1 MKRIIFTLLISIF
14 LTFSVVAKNDGG
26 GGGTGGGSGGS
37 GGSSGS
43 SGSSGS
49 GGSGNSGGSAS
60 SGPSGQGYSYTTSGY
75 DGELKKILF
84 KVEKEQDYSGSLKAL
99 EEYVYANPDNADG
112 WNLIG
117 FVSRKLGNFED
128 AEVYYA
134 TGLEIEPNH
143 DDILAYQGQ
152 LYLETNRY
160 DMALKNLV
168 KLTDLCKFNC
178 DEKIELSK
186 AIKEYELENN
196 L

>member
-1 MKRIIFTLLISIF
+1 MKKIIFSIF
-14 LTFSVVAKNDGG
+14 LSILLTFTVLAKNDGG

-43 SGSSGS
+43 GGS
-49 GGSGNSGGSAS
+49 GGSGGSSGASNSGGEN
-60 SGPSGQGYSYTTSGY
+60 YSYSTSGY

-84 KVEKEQDYSGSLKAL
+84 KIEKEQDYSGSLQSL
-99 EEYVYANPDNADG
+99 EDYVYENPENANG

-134 TGLEIEPNH
+134 AGLEIEPNH

-160 DMALKNLV
+160 DMALENLA
-168 KLTDLCKFNC
+168 KLTELCNFNC
-178 DEKIELSK
+178 DEKLELSD
-186 AIKEYELENN
+186 AITEYERENN

>member
-1 MKRIIFTLLISIF
+1 MSFM

-26 GGGTGGGSGGS
+26 GGGNGGGS

-43 SGSSGS
+43 GGSTGSSAP
-49 GGSGNSGGSAS
+49 SGN
-60 SGPSGQGYSYTTSGY
+60 YSYSTSGY

-84 KVEKEQDYSGSLKAL
+84 RVEKEQDYSGSLKSL
-99 EEYVYANPDNADG
+99 ENYVYENPENANG

-117 FVSRKLGNFED
+117 FVSRKLGNFDD

-160 DMALKNLV
+160 DMALENLA

-178 DEKIELSK
+178 DEKLELSE
-186 AIKEYELENN
+186 AISKYEEENEF
-196 L
+196 

>member
-1 MKRIIFTLLISIF
+1 MKKIIFTFLISFF

-26 GGGTGGGSGGS
+26 GGS

-43 SGSSGS
+43 AGSSGS
-49 GGSGNSGGSAS
+49 GSSGN
-60 SGPSGQGYSYTTSGY
+60 GYAYMTSGY

-84 KVEKEQDYSGSLKAL
+84 RVEKDQDYSGSLKSL
-99 EEYVYANPDNADG
+99 EEYVYENPENADG

-117 FVSRKLGNFED
+117 FVSRKLGDFEN
-128 AEVYYA
+128 AEIYYA
-134 TGLEIEPNH
+134 NGLEIEPNH

-160 DMALKNLV
+160 DMALENLV
-168 KLTDLCKFNC
+168 KLTELCNFNC
-178 DEKIELSK
+178 DEKLELSA

>member
-1 MKRIIFTLLISIF
+1 MKKIIFTFLISFF

-37 GGSSGS
+37 
-43 SGSSGS
+43 SGS
-49 GGSGNSGGSAS
+49 GGSGGSGGSSGSGSSSS
-60 SGPSGQGYSYTTSGY
+60 SGPSGNGYAYSTSGY
-75 DGELKKILF
+75 DGVLKKILH
-84 KVEKEQDYSGSLKAL
+84 KVEKEQDYSGSLTSL
-99 EEYVYANPDNADG
+99 EDYVYENPENADG

-117 FVSRKLGNFED
+117 FVSRKLGDFEN
-128 AEVYYA
+128 AEIYYA

-160 DMALKNLV
+160 DMALENLA
-168 KLTDLCKFNC
+168 KLTKICKFNC
-178 DEKIELSK
+178 DEKLELSA
-186 AIKEYELENN
+186 AIKEYEQENN